1 MRWTSCIRDVTLR
14 PTMTWTK
21 TPGNRVE
28 RVTITVEEAARQLGI
43 SRGSAYAAARRGE
56 LPAIRLNRRIV
67 VPRVAFQRWLESAAE
82 GSGGPAS
89 WEGAPSAVPDAIT
102 GRPGREPGR
111 DRPGSHGH
119 AADRHL
125 SGRVVQPPDAAR
137 ARPEGAGTRGR
148 ARGDVSGQGSPDRY
162 PDGDADRVADR

>member
-1 MRWTSCIRDVTLR
+1 
-14 PTMTWTK
+14 MTWSE
-21 TPGNRVE
+21 TPSNRVE
-28 RVTITVEEAARQLGI
+28 RVTMTVNEAAVRLGI

-67 VPRVAFQRWLESAAE
+67 VPRVAFQRWLESAAT
-82 GSGGPAS
+82 GSGEPAS
-89 WEGAPSAVPDAIT
+89 WEGAPNAVPDAIT

-111 DRPGSHGH
+111 DPLGSHGH

-125 SGRVVQPPDAAR
+125 SGRVVRPPDAAR
-137 ARPEGAGTRGR
+137 ARPEGAPTRAR
-148 ARGDVSGQGSPDRY
+148 TRGDVPGQGSPDRY

>member
-21 TPGNRVE
+21 TSGNRVE

-67 VPRVAFQRWLESAAE
+67 VPRVAFQRWLE
-82 GSGGPAS
+82 
-89 WEGAPSAVPDAIT
+89 
-102 GRPGREPGR
+102 
-111 DRPGSHGH
+111 
-119 AADRHL
+119 
-125 SGRVVQPPDAAR
+125 
-137 ARPEGAGTRGR
+137 GAGMDPRELAAGAASGPLTRR
-148 ARGDVSGQGSPDRY
+148 RGPQGELPS
-162 PDGDADRVADR
+162 